1 MSDFSLMQDTMQV
14 SIWELGTIYKPMH
27 IGNNLSTYIG
37 DHVGTRIG
45 FHGIFEEG
53 SGEYQC
59 RFL

>member
-1 MSDFSLMQDTMQV
+1 MQDTMQV